1 MKKNRIK
8 VRVAGLVIKN
18 SRLLLLNHHKDRE
31 SYWVLPGGG
40 VEFGE
45 RARKG
50 LEREFREEL
59 GIRVRAGELAFVD
72 EVILPE
78 GLRSRRSRHNIDMY
92 FQCTAGS
99 FKRVKLEKGTSVA
112 GYGFFSSREMRKMD
126 LRPPLTKE
134 LIRILNIEPGSVPFY
149 SF

>member
-1 MKKNRIK
+1 MINNRIK
-8 VRVAGLVIKN
+8 VRAAGIVIKN
-18 SRLLLLNHHKDRE
+18 SRLLLLNHQKNRE

-40 VEFGE
+40 IDFCE

-78 GLRSRRSRHNIDMY
+78 SRRSRRCRHNIDMY
-92 FQCTAGS
+92 FHCTAGS
-99 FKRVKLEKGTSVA
+99 FDRVKLEKGSSVA
-112 GYGFFSSREMRKMD
+112 GYGFFSATEMRKMD
-126 LRPPLTKE
+126 LRPPLKKE
-134 LIRILNIEPGSVPFY
+134 LIRMLTSEPGFARFI